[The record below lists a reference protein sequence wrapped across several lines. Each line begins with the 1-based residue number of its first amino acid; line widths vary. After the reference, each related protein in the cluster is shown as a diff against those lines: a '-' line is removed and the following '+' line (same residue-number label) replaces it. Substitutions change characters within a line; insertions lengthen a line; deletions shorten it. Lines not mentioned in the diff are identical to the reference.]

1 VNDIRWFAPNRYT
14 TLVVS
19 ELRARGLSVATEGS
33 DRARL
38 AVSMSGTTALDA
50 WRFARRRGCP
60 IVLYLWDLPPKAT
73 GAGTFDPVFSVGRN
87 LVRIPRP
94 TGGFGRRR
102 GHYSRLRY
110 IAARSQEIWVPGQ
123 TSRELVRNRFG
134 LESRQVPYCYDS
146 VRFRRE
152 PVAKDAPPTLL
163 TVGRLQAHKNHA
175 ATLRVVSQLPTE
187 VQVRL
192 IGRGPELPRL
202 QELARSLSVRCRIDT
217 DIDDAG
223 VADAYR
229 RSRVAVCPSRFEGFG
244 LTPIEAIA
252 SGTPVAA
259 SDILPHREFVGAA
272 ARLFPLDDD
281 RTMAETI
288 AHALND
294 DPPNAEAVSQLTVG
308 AAAARFLT
316 LLQPLLH

>member
-14 TLVVS
+14 TLIVR
-19 ELRARGLSVATEGS
+19 ELRARGLSIATEGWE
-33 DRARL
+33 RARL
-38 AVSMSGTTALDA
+38 AFSMSGTTAVA
-50 WRFARRRGCP
+50 TWRFARQHRCP

-73 GAGTFDPVFSVGRN
+73 GAGTFDPVVSVGRH
-87 LVRIPRP
+87 LVRIPRLS
-94 TGGFGRRR
+94 GGFGRRR

-110 IAARSQEIWVPGQ
+110 IAARAHEIWVPSH
-123 TSRELVRNRFG
+123 TSRDLVRSRFG

-146 VRFRRE
+146 ERFHWK
-152 PVAKDAPPTLL
+152 PVAKDVPPTLL

-175 ATLRVVSQLPTE
+175 ATLRVASQLRVE

-202 QELARSLSVRCRIDT
+202 QELARSHSVRCRIDT
-217 DIDDAG
+217 DVDDAG
-223 VADAYR
+223 VADAYHR
-229 RSRVAVCPSRFEGFG
+229 ARVAVCPSRFEGFG
-244 LTPIEAIA
+244 LTPIEAVA

-281 RTMAETI
+281 RTMLEAVT
-288 AHALND
+288 HALED
-294 DPPNAEAVSQLTVG
+294 APPNAETISELTVG
-308 AAAARFLT
+308 AAADRFLIS
-316 LLQPLLH
+316 LRPLLR